1 MEQNYNR
8 GNKSACTK
16 DAAISLAQ
24 QGLTPHTGIVCRGT
38 VQGQQGV
45 QELILPQ
52 FAPKFSRIEST
63 TQPRVFY
70 TNSFSQFSNMS
81 PPTTPNRAIKYRQAD
96 TVKKTRFYQAYDSK
110 TRDVK
115 SLAAEHNITKQT
127 AYNWLRQHRIQGSPA
142 YQRSRKLSECLGRQ
156 PILTNDQI
164 QRLLSPSNP
173 VQNQHYEHQIQH
185 FNLSCC
191 IHTLQETLHRS
202 TKNARCYKSM
212 QVKQL
217 SKKNKG

>member
-1 MEQNYNR
+1 
-8 GNKSACTK
+8 
-16 DAAISLAQ
+16 
-24 QGLTPHTGIVCRGT
+24 
-38 VQGQQGV
+38 
-45 QELILPQ
+45 
-52 FAPKFSRIEST
+52 
-63 TQPRVFY
+63 
-70 TNSFSQFSNMS
+70 MS
-81 PPTTPNRAIKYRQAD
+81 PLTTPNRAIKYRQAD

-115 SLAAEHNITKQT
+115 SLAAEQNITKQT

-142 YQRSRKLSECLGRQ
+142 YQRSRKLSERLGRQ

-173 VQNQHYEHQIQH
+173 VRNQHYEHQIQH

-191 IHTLQETLHRS
+191 VHTLQETLHRS
-202 TKNARCYKSM
+202 TKNARRYKSM

-217 SKKNKG
+217 SKKNKEQRKKYGQEHQNKTIDDFWSRVFFTDEAHIDPSEVFQQFILREEGTRYESENIQELPEKKGVVLHIAKETC